1 MRFGLQ
7 NFSKGFMKVAF
18 AFMTCLLGAAIL
30 GLAPFSSLA
39 HAQTSQALSQGPAG
53 VAGPTNLTERVETA
67 TALPRQYAQASAPT
81 SRSVSTPSQPSD
93 DTVAPD
99 YLLSSNDKLK
109 ITVFGEDD
117 LSGQFVVDASGNIS
131 MPLIGEV
138 RAAGLSLRVL
148 QRNIEGKLRGGYLV
162 DPRVSAE
169 MLNFRPFYVLGEV
182 KNPGEYPYAAGLT
195 LLNAVA
201 QAGGFTPLANT
212 AELGIRRDRA
222 LDEERIVVR
231 AGQVILPG
239 DTIRVDKAVVYILG
253 EVDKP
258 GEYPIPPGLNVLTA
272 VAQAGGYTALADI
285 NNIMLKQAGMSNEI
299 SIPTSSA
306 QLVKAGDT
314 LRVEKSSFFI
324 LGEVTKPGEYPLLQA
339 LTVNN
344 AAALAGGFTF
354 RADVRRVFIRRAGE
368 AEERSYKLDSN
379 LRVEKGD
386 TIRVPERFF

>member
-1 MRFGLQ
+1 MAIVQQVSASQSSGTDGL
-7 NFSKGFMKVAF
+7 
-18 AFMTCLLGAAIL
+18 
-30 GLAPFSSLA
+30 
-39 HAQTSQALSQGPAG
+39 
-53 VAGPTNLTERVETA
+53 
-67 TALPRQYAQASAPT
+67 
-81 SRSVSTPSQPSD
+81 
-93 DTVAPD
+93 PD
-99 YLLSSNDKLK
+99 YKLSSNDKLK
-109 ITVFGEDD
+109 ITVFGEED
-117 LSGQFVVDASGNIS
+117 LSGEFVVDASGNIS

-138 RAAGLSLRVL
+138 AAAGLSLRAL
-148 QRNIEGKLRGGYLV
+148 QRNIETKLRAGYLV

-182 KNPGEYPYAAGLT
+182 TRPGEYPYAAGLT
-195 LLNAVA
+195 LLNAIA

-212 AELGIRRDRA
+212 AELGIRRDKEA
-222 LDEERIVVR
+222 EEARVAVR

-258 GEYPIPPGLNVLTA
+258 GEYPIPPGLNVVTA

-285 NNIMLKQAGMSNEI
+285 NNIMLKQAGMNAEI
-299 SIPTSSA
+299 SVPTTSA

-324 LGEVTKPGEYPLLQA
+324 LGEVAKPGEYPLLQA

-354 RADVRRVFIRRAGE
+354 RADVRRVLIRRAGE
-368 AEERSYKLDSN
+368 ADERSYKLDSN
-379 LRVEKGD
+379 LRVQKGD